1 MNVAIAD
8 TQSDMNT
15 VHWRI
20 NRLLAAM
27 LAVVVVLV
35 LKRHYSLAGPD
46 QLTWILSPTARL
58 IAWLTGADPMWEAG
72 VGYADFNRGIIIVPA
87 CAGINFMIMAFGLA
101 VFCALGRLQRFTVLF
116 AWMVASLAGAY
127 VLTLGIN
134 TLRIAV
140 SMALYQADIYG
151 AWITPERLHRLVG
164 VWIYLGALG
173 LFFKGL
179 QPHNRCPGGSFRP
192 ALPGRAGHLAGMA
205 APFVVSDRGRRG
217 YRRQTWFSGIH
228 LPAFGRH
235 GLTVVAAAVALW
247 GGTGLVK
254 LFVRYLNGNRLNGKD
269 TDRGG

>member
-151 AWITPERLHRLVG
+151 AWLTPERLHRLVG

-179 QPHNRCPGGSFRP
+179 QPIIDALGDRFDPHCQAEQAIWPAWLPLLWYLTGAVGVPAANLVFRDP
-192 ALPGRAGHLAGMA
+192 
-205 APFVVSDRGRRG
+205 
-217 YRRQTWFSGIH
+217 

-247 GGTGLVK
+247 GGTELVK